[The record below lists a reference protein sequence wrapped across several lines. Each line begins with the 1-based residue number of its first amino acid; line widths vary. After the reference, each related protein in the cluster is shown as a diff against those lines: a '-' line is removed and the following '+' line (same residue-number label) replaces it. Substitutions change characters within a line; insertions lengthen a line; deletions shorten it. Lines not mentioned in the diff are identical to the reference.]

1 MISFDFGPGIDVF
14 TIGCFGSSGKKD
26 LAVAKDRTCLLN
38 KEPVT
43 ERNVSINEGEKKNK
57 KKKWKQDVFIC
68 IQKNKIVFPR
78 NSFLILQFCLS
89 CFVVKMIREQ
99 RMGLTEF

>member
-14 TIGCFGSSGKKD
+14 TMGCFGSSGKKD

-43 ERNVSINEGEKKNK
+43 ERNVSINEGKKKRKKNGSKTCLYAYK
-57 KKKWKQDVFIC
+57 KIK
-68 IQKNKIVFPR
+68 
-78 NSFLILQFCLS
+78 S
-89 CFVVKMIREQ
+89 CSHGTVSLYCNFVCHA
-99 RMGLTEF
+99 LL

>member
-14 TIGCFGSSGKKD
+14 TMGCFGSSGKKD

-43 ERNVSINEGEKKNK
+43 ERNVSINDGK
-57 KKKWKQDVFIC
+57 KKKK
-68 IQKNKIVFPR
+68 
-78 NSFLILQFCLS
+78 
-89 CFVVKMIREQ
+89 
-99 RMGLTEF
+99 